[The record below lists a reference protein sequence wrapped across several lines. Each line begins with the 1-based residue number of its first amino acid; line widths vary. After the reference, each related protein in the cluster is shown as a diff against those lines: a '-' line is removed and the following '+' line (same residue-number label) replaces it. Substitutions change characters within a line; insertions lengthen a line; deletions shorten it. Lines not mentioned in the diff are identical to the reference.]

1 MQSLKY
7 SVSLGVILM
16 LPAVG
21 LAKEVCGDLLPEKS
35 FKYRGEQDDYL
46 DPDPRAKHH
55 LELVQTHHF
64 NTKIRTFNSFP
75 MFIAENLD
83 YTLRHFPN
91 HHEALYTVS
100 KFEHKLGGTLPQKPS
115 WTWRRSA
122 KCYFDRAI
130 RFRPKDGVV
139 RMLYGIHLHK
149 AGKLENALKQYKA
162 GLELIPGSSE
172 LNYNL
177 GLLYYD
183 LKKYKLA
190 KKYATIAYKL
200 GYPLP
205 GLRNMLKEAGYWP

>member
-1 MQSLKY
+1 
-7 SVSLGVILM
+7 
-16 LPAVG
+16 
-21 LAKEVCGDLLPEKS
+21 
-35 FKYRGEQDDYL
+35 
-46 DPDPRAKHH
+46 
-55 LELVQTHHF
+55 
-64 NTKIRTFNSFP
+64 
-75 MFIAENLD
+75 
-83 YTLRHFPN
+83 
-91 HHEALYTVS
+91 
-100 KFEHKLGGTLPQKPS
+100 
-115 WTWRRSA
+115 
-122 KCYFDRAI
+122 
-130 RFRPKDGVV
+130 
-139 RMLYGIHLHK
+139 MLYGIHLHK